1 MISQETFRRPP
12 HFFVTDFDGT
22 LLTDG
27 KIIHPKDLETL
38 HRLRGKKIFTAIA
51 TGRSLYSFRRA
62 LEQMGMDPDQLP
74 VDYLI
79 FSTGA
84 GIMDLSNGRII
95 LSHAI
100 PRQDVVK
107 ITACFDT
114 LEFDYM
120 VHKAIPD
127 TSYFLFKSHGRANLD
142 FQSRIRLYPSFGEPL
157 GGGTPLF
164 SMATQVLAIVPAG
177 IDRNR
182 ITDIRSALEGFSVIH
197 ATSPLDHSSAWIE
210 VFHKQV
216 SKSSSVSWLA
226 KRLGIPQNQ
235 VVSVGN
241 DYNDQD
247 LLEWSGQGFLVE
259 NGPGDMKR
267 DFELVTSNN
276 NCGVSQSALVSGL
289 LD

>member
-1 MISQETFRRPP
+1 MIFQQTSQRPP

-27 KIIHPKDLETL
+27 KTIHPKDLETL

-62 LEQMGMDPDQLP
+62 LDQMGMDQDQLP

-84 GIMDLSNGRII
+84 GIMDFSNGRIL

-100 PRQDVVK
+100 PRQDVEK

-127 TSYFLFKSHGRANLD
+127 TPYFLFKSHGSENSD
-142 FQSRIRLYPSFGEPL
+142 FQNRIRLYPSFGQPL
-157 GGGTPLF
+157 GGEIPLF
-164 SMATQVLAIVPAG
+164 PMATQVLAIVPNG
-177 IDRNR
+177 IDRNQV
-182 ITDIRSALEGFSVIH
+182 TDIRSSLEDFSVIH

-216 SKSSSVSWLA
+216 SKSAAVSWLA
-226 KRLGIPQNQ
+226 QLLRIQRNQ

-259 NGPGDMKR
+259 NGPKDMKQA
-267 DFELVTSNN
+267 FELVTSNN
-276 NCGVSQSALVSGL
+276 NCGVSQSVLASGL
-289 LD
+289 LG

>member
-1 MISQETFRRPP
+1 MTFQQTSQRPL

-27 KIIHPKDLETL
+27 KTIHPKDLETL
-38 HRLRGKKIFTAIA
+38 HRLQEKKIVTAIA

-62 LEQMGMDPDQLP
+62 LDQMGMDQDQLP

-84 GIMDLSNGRII
+84 GIMDLLNDRIL

-100 PRQDVVK
+100 PQKDVLKV
-107 ITACFDT
+107 TACFDT

-127 TSYFLFKSHGRANLD
+127 TPYFLFKSHGRENLD
-142 FQSRIRLYPSFGEPL
+142 FQERIRLYPSFGQPL
-157 GGGTPLF
+157 GGEIPLF
-164 SMATQVLAIVPAG
+164 SMATQVLAIVPNG
-177 IDRNR
+177 IDRNQV
-182 ITDIRSALEGFSVIH
+182 TDIRSSLEDFSVIH

-216 SKSSSVSWLA
+216 SKSASVSWLA
-226 KRLGIPQNQ
+226 QLLRIQRNQ

-259 NGPGDMKR
+259 NGPSDMKQ

-276 NCGVSQSALVSGL
+276 NCGVSESVLASGL
-289 LD
+289 LG